1 MKYLLP
7 FAACALQCIL
17 AQNTYPNMYDRP
29 TGLGPQNTKGGKP
42 AVDTKAIEDK
52 IKAELVMQ
60 IGQFDFDNAIKG
72 VAKEN
77 QIDIEKRYTT
87 TEADIHKTLEDL
99 STLLR
104 DRGVLASMW
113 PSAEVDDPELYSHL
127 NIKIDQHLSK
137 IELFT
142 AASSPD
148 GTPLR
153 LKVYDI

>member
-1 MKYLLP
+1 
-7 FAACALQCIL
+7 
-17 AQNTYPNMYDRP
+17 
-29 TGLGPQNTKGGKP
+29 
-42 AVDTKAIEDK
+42 
-52 IKAELVMQ
+52 MQ